1 MLLNI
6 NTAIMK
12 RHEMA
17 SSVFL
22 LVIPT
27 LKHAKQNKANSKSDD
42 KGHTVVYL
50 EN

>member
-27 LKHAKQNKANSKSDD
+27 LKHAKQNKAKGKSDD
-42 KGHTVVYL
+42 KSRSVVYL
-50 EN
+50 ED